1 MPVHALVAQCAL
13 SVLSAFRTQ
22 DSNLATRAMF
32 WLFRMQNSQNN
43 MWLHPWTPL
52 GRGINHG
59 PPQDSPAAQQLF
71 SLLHSSKNQHP
82 SSPFLKKKKKL
93 LEKAL
98 QICYSN

>member
-43 MWLHPWTPL
+43 VASPMDPTGEGDQPWIPPRLPSCTTAFLLATLIKKPAPL
-52 GRGINHG
+52 L
-59 PPQDSPAAQQLF
+59 PLPQ
-71 SLLHSSKNQHP
+71 
-82 SSPFLKKKKKL
+82 KKKKIARKSTANML
-93 LEKAL
+93 F
-98 QICYSN
+98 

>member
-59 PPQDSPAAQQLF
+59 PPKTPQLHNSFSPCYTHQKT
-71 SLLHSSKNQHP
+71 STPPPP
-82 SSPFLKKKKKL
+82 SSKKKKKL
-93 LEKAL
+93 LGKAL